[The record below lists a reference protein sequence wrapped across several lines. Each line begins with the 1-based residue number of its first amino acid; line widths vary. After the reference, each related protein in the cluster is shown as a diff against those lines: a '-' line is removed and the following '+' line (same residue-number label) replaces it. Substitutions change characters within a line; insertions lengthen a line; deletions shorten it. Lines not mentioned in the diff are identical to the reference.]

1 MPNLVDLLIAVL
13 LIAALAV
20 GLSVGFF
27 AAIGTFAGLVAA
39 ALAAPWVLPWV
50 ARMLPDS
57 DWHGMLVI
65 GSAILLLLVGS
76 ALGGAI
82 GGLLRRGADKLRLR
96 VVERILGGLTTLVA
110 GALAITMT
118 GSAVASAG
126 IPNISS
132 AVASS
137 VVLRTI
143 DEHTP
148 APLADA
154 AARLHALVL
163 GESVLPVIEGLLD
176 PADLDNAPDPG
187 GIDLASPAL
196 RAASGSVARIS
207 GAAPQCSTIAT
218 GSGFVIAEDRLLT
231 NAHVVAGVTN
241 PVVELP
247 GEPARDG
254 RVVYFDPVDDIA
266 IVAADVDAA
275 PLPLA
280 EDLAA
285 GDGGAVLG
293 YPFGGP
299 LRTLPAGVVNAMT
312 APIDDIHG
320 QSATDRSIYVLQ
332 SDVNPGNSGG
342 PLLTTDG
349 GVAGMVFAKD
359 SVREDVGYAMTNAE
373 LRPVIDQLGGETT
386 AVSTGSCIG

>member
-20 GLSVGFF
+20 GVSVGFF
-27 AAIGTFAGLVAA
+27 AALGSIVGLVAG

-50 ARMLPDS
+50 ATAVPDS
-57 DWHGMLVI
+57 AWRGPLVI
-65 GSAILLLLVGS
+65 GSAVLLLLIGS
-76 ALGGAI
+76 SIGAAI
-82 GGLLRRGADKLRLR
+82 GGLLRRGADRLRLR
-96 VVERILGGLTTLVA
+96 LVERMLGGLTTLVA
-110 GALAITMT
+110 GALAVAMT

-126 IPNISS
+126 IPNVSS

-143 DEHTP
+143 DEYTP

-163 GESVLPVIEGLLD
+163 GESVLPTIEGLLD

-187 GIDLASPAL
+187 GIDLSSPQL
-196 RAASGSVARIS
+196 RAASASVARIS
-207 GAAPQCSTIAT
+207 GLAHQCSTIPT
-218 GSGFVIAEDRLLT
+218 GSGFVIAEDRILT
-231 NAHVVAGVTN
+231 NAHVVAGVDA

-266 IVAADVDAA
+266 VVAADVDAK
-275 PLPLA
+275 PLSLA
-280 EDLAA
+280 DDLAT
-285 GDGGAVLG
+285 GDAGAVLG

-299 LRTLPAGVVNAMT
+299 LRTIPAGVVTAMT

-320 QSATDRSIYVLQ
+320 QSTADRSIYVLR

-342 PLLTTDG
+342 PLLTTTG

-359 SVREDVGYAMTNAE
+359 GVKDDVGYAMTNAE
-373 LRPVIDQLGGETT
+373 LRPVVDGLGGDPQT
-386 AVSTGSCIG
+386 VPTGACIG